1 MTGYPTDQSAHS
13 HNDDNND
20 DNEDDE
26 HEDDG
31 GAAAAA
37 TATTAGLTLFSLVYL
52 GSLLLTVC
60 DRPLSAAFQHSFFF
74 NLPRS
79 SYLSLIPLLAGSLV
93 LLPNTRRQSAIR
105 QQSRRAISCATI
117 AASTAAA

>member
-13 HNDDNND
+13 HNDDN
-20 DNEDDE
+20 EDDE

-31 GAAAAA
+31 AAAAA
-37 TATTAGLTLFSLVYL
+37 ASTAGLTLFSLVYL
-52 GSLLLTVC
+52 GSMLLTVC

-79 SYLSLIPLLAGSLV
+79 SYLSLIPFLPLPLLAGSLV